1 MRRSNIIYHIINAV
15 IFIALE
21 LTALTMLSNNSELQN
36 SWFSNGSQTFMKNIW
51 GFSQN
56 VSQYFSLKKRNEE
69 LALDNH
75 GLRVRIAQLEAA
87 LADSHASGI
96 PQQQSK
102 DLAGNF
108 RYIPAT
114 IAKISNNT
122 HHNYMILDKGTADGV
137 VKGSGVITGKG
148 VIGVIDAVSEHHSY
162 ARSFKNHEMS
172 ISSRL
177 GKEGF
182 IGPMSWDGRS
192 SSRAILREIPH
203 HAEVA
208 PGDTVYT
215 SGFSTIFPADIPI
228 GTTGE
233 AEIVN
238 GSTYEIEVM
247 LFEDFGKLK
256 YVTIVKNT
264 GQDEIEKLE
273 ETI

>member
-1 MRRSNIIYHIINAV
+1 MS
-15 IFIALE
+15 
-21 LTALTMLSNNSELQN
+21 MLNNNGELQN
-36 SWFSNGSQTFMKNIW
+36 SWFSNGSQTIMKNIW

-56 VSQYFSLKKRNEE
+56 TSQYFSLKKRNDE
-69 LALDNH
+69 LALENND
-75 GLRVRIAQLEAA
+75 LRVRVAQLEAA
-87 LADSHASGI
+87 IAEIRPSDISE
-96 PQQQSK
+96 PSK
-102 DLAGNF
+102 DRAGNF
-108 RYIPAT
+108 KYTPAT

-122 HHNYMILDKGTADGV
+122 HHNYMILDKGTAEGV
-137 VKGSGVITGKG
+137 VKGAGVITGKG

-177 GKEGF
+177 GKDGF

-192 SSRAILREIPH
+192 SSRAILKEIPH
-203 HAEVA
+203 HADVE

-238 GSTYEIEVM
+238 GSTYEIEVL
-247 LFEDFGKLK
+247 LFEDFSKLK
-256 YVTIVKNT
+256 YVTIVENIGRKEIEELE
-264 GQDEIEKLE
+264 DEI
-273 ETI
+273 

>member
-21 LTALTMLSNNSELQN
+21 LTALSMLSNNSELQN
-36 SWFSNGSQTFMKNIW
+36 SWFSNGSQNFMKNIW

-56 VSQYFSLKKRNEE
+56 VNQYFSLKKRNDE

-75 GLRVRIAQLEAA
+75 ELRVRVAQLEAA
-87 LADSHASGI
+87 MADSHVSEI
-96 PQQQSK
+96 PEQSK
-102 DLAGNF
+102 EMAGKF

-137 VKGSGVITGKG
+137 VKGDGVITGKG

-172 ISSRL
+172 VSSRL

-192 SSRAILREIPH
+192 SSRAILKEIPH
-203 HAEVA
+203 HAEIT

-228 GTTGE
+228 GTIGE

-238 GSTYEIEVM
+238 GSTYEIEVI

-256 YVTIVKNT
+256 YVTIVENIGRKEIEELE
-264 GQDEIEKLE
+264 DEI
-273 ETI
+273 

>member
-21 LTALTMLSNNSELQN
+21 LTALTMLSNNSELQS
-36 SWFSNGSQTFMKNIW
+36 SWFSNGSQAFMKSIW
-51 GFSQN
+51 GFSQDVN
-56 VSQYFSLKKRNEE
+56 QYFSLKKRNEE

-75 GLRVRIAQLEAA
+75 ELRVRVAQLEAA
-87 LADSHASGI
+87 MADSHVTEV
-96 PQQQSK
+96 PEQSK
-102 DLAGNF
+102 GMAGNF
-108 RYIPAT
+108 RYTPAT

-137 VKGSGVITGKG
+137 VKGAGVITGKG
-148 VIGVIDAVSEHHSY
+148 VVGVIDAVSEHHSY

-172 ISSRL
+172 VSSRL
-177 GKEGF
+177 GKDGF

-192 SSRAILREIPH
+192 SSRAILKEIPH

-238 GSTYEIEVM
+238 GSTYEIEVI

-256 YVTIVKNT
+256 YVTIVENIGRKEIEELE
-264 GQDEIEKLE
+264 DEI
-273 ETI
+273 

>member
-1 MRRSNIIYHIINAV
+1 MRRSNIIYHIFNAV

-21 LTALTMLSNNSELQN
+21 LTALSMLNNNGKLQN
-36 SWFSNGSQTFMKNIW
+36 NWFSNGSQRFMKSIW
-51 GFSQN
+51 GCSQDI
-56 VSQYFSLKKRNEE
+56 SQYFSLKKMNDE
-69 LALDNH
+69 LALDNNA
-75 GLRVRIAQLEAA
+75 LRLRIAQLEAA
-87 LADSHASGI
+87 MADSHPAGI
-96 PQQQSK
+96 PAPE
-102 DLAGNF
+102 DGVAGRF

-137 VKGSGVITGKG
+137 VKGAGVVTGKG

-177 GKEGF
+177 GKDGF

-203 HAEVA
+203 HAEITS
-208 PGDTVYT
+208 GDTVYT

-228 GTTGE
+228 GTVGE

-247 LFEDFGKLK
+247 LFEDFSRLK
-256 YVTIVKNT
+256 YVTIVENIGRK
-264 GQDEIEKLE
+264 EIEELE
-273 ETI
+273 EEI

>member
-21 LTALTMLSNNSELQN
+21 LTALSMLSNNSELQN
-36 SWFSNGSQTFMKNIW
+36 SWFSNGSQNFMKNIW

-56 VSQYFSLKKRNEE
+56 VNQYFSLKKRNDE

-75 GLRVRIAQLEAA
+75 ELRVRVAQLEAA
-87 LADSHASGI
+87 MADSHVSEI
-96 PQQQSK
+96 PEQSK
-102 DLAGNF
+102 EMAGKF

-137 VKGSGVITGKG
+137 VKGDGVITGKG

-162 ARSFKNHEMS
+162 ARSFKNHEMNV
-172 ISSRL
+172 SSRL

-192 SSRAILREIPH
+192 SSRAILKEIPH
-203 HAEVA
+203 HAEIT

-238 GSTYEIEVM
+238 GSTYEIEVI

-256 YVTIVKNT
+256 YVTIVENIGRKEIEELE
-264 GQDEIEKLE
+264 DEI
-273 ETI
+273 

>member
-1 MRRSNIIYHIINAV
+1 MRRSSIIYHIINAV

-21 LTALTMLSNNSELQN
+21 LAALSMLSNNSELQN
-36 SWFSNGSQTFMKNIW
+36 RWFSNGSQTVMKNVW

-56 VSQYFSLKKRNEE
+56 ISRYFSLKKTNDE
-69 LALDNH
+69 LALENH
-75 GLRVRIAQLEAA
+75 SLRVQIAQLEAA
-87 LADSHASGI
+87 IADSPTGI
-96 PQQQSK
+96 EPELS
-102 DLAGNF
+102 DGLAGNF
-108 RYIPAT
+108 RYIPAR

-137 VKGSGVITGKG
+137 VKGAGVITGKG

-172 ISSRL
+172 VSSRL
-177 GKEGF
+177 GKDGF

-192 SSRAILREIPH
+192 SSRAILKEIPH
-203 HAEVA
+203 HAEIA

-247 LFEDFGKLK
+247 LFEDFAKLK
-256 YVTIVKNT
+256 YVTIVENI

-273 ETI
+273 DTI

>member
-21 LTALTMLSNNSELQN
+21 LTALSMLSNNSELQN

-56 VSQYFSLKKRNEE
+56 VNQYFSLKKRNDE

-75 GLRVRIAQLEAA
+75 ELRVRVAQLEAA
-87 LADSHASGI
+87 MADSHVSEI
-96 PQQQSK
+96 PEQSK
-102 DLAGNF
+102 EMAGKF

-137 VKGSGVITGKG
+137 VKGAGVITGKG

-172 ISSRL
+172 VSSRL
-177 GKEGF
+177 GKDGF

-192 SSRAILREIPH
+192 SSRAILKEIPH
-203 HAEVA
+203 HAEVT

-228 GTTGE
+228 GTAGE

-238 GSTYEIEVM
+238 GSTYEIEVI

-256 YVTIVKNT
+256 YVTIVENIGRKEIEELE
-264 GQDEIEKLE
+264 DEI
-273 ETI
+273 